1 MAGMTSFRLEKTLI
15 LTLFFCSSAKR
26 VFEQLVAFGYF
37 QVITFIGLCGVLG
50 SASTA

>member
-15 LTLFFCSSAKR
+15 LILFFCSSAKR

-50 SASTA
+50 SSSTA

>member
-26 VFEQLVAFGYF
+26 VFEQWWHLG
-37 QVITFIGLCGVLG
+37 ITFIGPCGVLG
-50 SASTA
+50 FSSTA